1 MGLTNW
7 IKDKYYNHKLSLANK
22 HRGRGNYAK
31 AEKTFNSI
39 VGKHPDAY
47 LQLAEML
54 TKNSK
59 GYDSLLR
66 VLTRLKEL
74 RSYDNG
80 SVEFAKSLEE
90 HVKNVES
97 FALTSFQKGL
107 YKDAIELQKSIQDF
121 RLSQAYKDTLNRYLA
136 FEAFDAEKGFI
147 DNRENLYH
155 KTSTYLNQISIFP
168 KNDIDELAKKLIKE
182 KKYLRSIIF
191 LSKINDRQPWIKDEI
206 NKSILEA
213 VLDNDSEIK
222 RLKSFKDISSDKVI
236 TKEGSLYLYHKAK
249 EYAKKKEF
257 KKAVHLVNFASEI
270 LSDNKDFNLDRC
282 KFILEEFRPRINS
295 KEVKGLMSLSKKLK
309 LDDQQTSQLKKR
321 INEISVDLSP
331 KESIEISR
339 IFIGESIF
347 DKLYLERALTLAKK
361 GESLDLTELHQ
372 IINNLTDEL
381 TLPNVLGSFTPYIP
395 SFKDEFIESA
405 IKAIKK
411 EDSVELLNRYWE
423 ILPDIK
429 FIVSLVSNE
438 NASWEKYAQNIETN
452 HGKYFTVSKV
462 SLELIK
468 QFIRQSNNAKDTI
481 EKRNWGLRVLEV
493 ADISKSYRIP
503 HGQQERVLSILQSLI
518 KNAQEHYLSDLPEHI
533 GSAELILEKIE
544 SYPEYWIQLKSWLR
558 NQSAIKEE
566 YPEVLSRDAKTLK
579 DIIAKYNNC
588 KSFSD
593 EEFVNLW
600 KRYIENRFDEI
611 KDSSHEKAIKLL
623 TNLLKACSSYAP
635 EFIYNEYKDAIL
647 KSLVKQKWELAVE
660 KEKDQEFKEAI
671 SLYDQIVAHGLQ
683 SYNNRAEIRSLICH
697 VKFNDFDDSISQRIQ
712 EAIKLKSYQALREDL
727 IYRYVCW
734 LIEQVRPDEAE
745 TLIKE
750 YLTDEYELLVICEK
764 LGIKQAELKL
774 EEFNENLKKINT
786 LKMSVEE
793 AKSFLAN
800 INNYKKSIIGRLPD
814 LSRSFANYKKQIE
827 SYILWKMFEEED
839 FLNIIQKLM
848 SDNPNYI
855 EDDTVFRNIAIASL
869 GLIESDEKDE
879 TQLKRAISLI
889 LSAIYTDRLFV
900 KSLEYTSWDDKYTF
914 TLEKSLGLTLPVLQ
928 SCLPFNVNYD
938 AALEGKNIAIRD
950 VQMVLLLNLETIIR
964 KKHPELEDFFIS
976 ERDTLNRIFKI
987 GCADAFIPA
996 SPFLAKT
1003 LPSIRMSIKN
1013 SLDGGLD
1020 IPFLDHEEIFSVG
1033 VEYGF
1038 RDGEYGEYANAYNAL
1053 LFCKNSLESK
1063 SAVQSTSTFTP
1074 DRISSI
1080 KRYSR
1085 LWAELKSALSNSI
1098 NADIRKGL
1106 DYKLFLSKYEQPVK
1120 AINDINLS
1128 LTSSDYLNKS
1138 VIRLLNEDLM
1148 SLREGIGY
1156 IVKIYNLAPS
1166 NIQVKQNVIG
1176 ILNNLAHQ
1184 SEKNNSTADRNALK
1198 KALVDLNGQ
1207 FDDEVELSLI
1217 IAQLTN
1223 KKIELYSALS
1233 RTYNLYTKRKNDAE
1247 VCDSL
1252 VALIKLS
1259 IHKYIIGNTYNGKTQ
1274 VKTVLN
1280 QLQNNRSST
1289 FKDKA
1294 RMLAKEY
1301 LDIFKQLPS
1310 ETQILIMGGFSYG
1323 QSLNAN
1329 GIALKEGLNYLQ
1341 NLSDLDQLLKK
1352 H

>member
-47 LQLAEML
+47 LQLADML

-59 GYDSLLR
+59 GHDSLLR
-66 VLTRLKEL
+66 VVTRLKEL
-74 RSYDNG
+74 RTYDNG
-80 SVEFAKSLEE
+80 SPEFAKSLEE
-90 HVKNVES
+90 HVKNIES
-97 FALTSFQKGL
+97 FALASFQKGL
-107 YKDAIELQKSIQDF
+107 YRDAVELQKSIQDF
-121 RLSQAYKDTLNRYLA
+121 RLSQAFKDTLNRYLA

-249 EYAKKKEF
+249 EYAKKKDF

-468 QFIRQSNNAKDTI
+468 QFIRQSNKAKDTI

-503 HGQQERVLSILQSLI
+503 HGQQERVLSIIQSLI
-518 KNAQEHYLSDLPEHI
+518 SMAQEHYLSALPEHQ
-533 GSAELILEKIE
+533 GSAELILEKLE
-544 SYPEYWIQLKSWLR
+544 SYPEFWIQLKSWLR

-611 KDSSHEKAIKLL
+611 KDSSHEQAIKLL
-623 TNLLKACSSYAP
+623 TNLLKASSSYSP
-635 EFIYNEYKDAIL
+635 EIIYNEYKDAIL

-660 KEKDQEFKEAI
+660 KEKNQEYEEAI
-671 SLYDQIVAHGLQ
+671 SLYDQIVAHDLQ

-697 VKFNDFDDSISQRIQ
+697 VKFNDVDESIAHRIQ

-727 IYRYVCW
+727 ISRYVCW
-734 LIEQVRPDEAE
+734 LIQQVRPDEAE

-750 YLTDEYELLVICEK
+750 YLPDEYELLVICEK

-814 LSRSFANYKKQIE
+814 LSLSFANYKKQIE

-869 GLIESDEKDE
+869 GLIESGEKDE
-879 TQLKRAISLI
+879 TLLKRAISLI

-1038 RDGEYGEYANAYNAL
+1038 RDGEYGEYAKAYNAL

-1063 SAVQSTSTFTP
+1063 PAVQSTSTFTP
-1074 DRISSI
+1074 HRISSI

-1098 NADIRKGL
+1098 NADIREGL
-1106 DYKLFLSKYEQPVK
+1106 DYKSFLTKYELPLTLTS
-1120 AINDINLS
+1120 DTTLS
-1128 LTSSDYLNKS
+1128 LTFTNYINNI
-1138 VIRLLNEDLM
+1138 VIPLLNENKLK
-1148 SLREGIGY
+1148 LRICLEYMVRLYKISPNN
-1156 IVKIYNLAPS
+1156 INVKNNLD
-1166 NIQVKQNVIG
+1166 G
-1176 ILNNLAHQ
+1176 ILTSLVHEAEQ
-1184 SEKNNSTADRNALK
+1184 SGNSLDKAAIN
-1198 KALVDLNGQ
+1198 KALSDLNGEYNN
-1207 FDDEVELSLI
+1207 FITFPRI
-1217 IAQLTN
+1217 IAQINNNRISQKEGLRQ
-1223 KKIELYSALS
+1223 LYNYYSINRNNS
-1233 RTYNLYTKRKNDAE
+1233 E
-1247 VCDSL
+1247 VCEAL
-1252 VALIKLS
+1252 VTLVNMC
-1259 IHKYIIGNTYNGKTQ
+1259 IHSYIINRMYSIDTD
-1274 VKTVLN
+1274 VKNILN
-1280 QLQNNRSST
+1280 QLNANKST
-1289 FKDKA
+1289 V
-1294 RMLAKEY
+1294 
-1301 LDIFKQLPS
+1301 FKQKAFELGN
-1310 ETQILIMGGFSYG
+1310 EYFRIMQELNPDLQSIMLMSSY
-1323 QSLNAN
+1323 QAN
-1329 GIALKEGLNYLQ
+1329 QFLDSQGRNLKTGLDFLK
-1341 NLSDLDQLLKK
+1341 NLGDIVI
-1352 H
+1352 